1 MKNFISSKHFCRIY
15 NNANEIERK
24 NMLENL
30 LKSEYIPLGLEEFL
44 KGIYHNLSKDM
55 FELMYKLEDKLEEQN
70 TFIGKSPRFV
80 GVGRDWS
87 AEPIWHDGA
96 NCDCGECLLLP
107 KQLQKDIEKWNN
119 IGQKYYETCGWR
131 DFDGK
136 LGTLQAKKIEQWY
149 HKQYINLLK
158 RIKLFVQYRFDIRMG
173 YGHADD
179 WEILLFKLKDGVLF
193 DECNKI
199 VSLSD
204 LQKRFEL
211 DENIELEKAFMNW
224 GKLLYKRLDG
234 GRYYWLSKNVDIDE
248 FNTIGKKLKFKLQRY
263 LPYNVVVEYENK
275 ARV

>member
-1 MKNFISSKHFCRIY
+1 MKNFISSKHFCHIY

-70 TFIGKSPRFV
+70 TIGKSPRFV

-107 KQLQKDIEKWNN
+107 KNLQKDIEKWLD
-119 IGQKYYETCGWR
+119 IKVKCYFPGGWA
-131 DFDGK
+131 DFNGK
-136 LGTLQAKKIEQWY
+136 FDTPQAKKIKEWCW
-149 HKQYINLLK
+149 KQYINLSR
-158 RIKLFVQYRFDIRMG
+158 RIKLFVQYRFEICLG
-173 YGHADD
+173 YGHKED
-179 WEILLFKLKDGVLF
+179 EKMLLFKLKNGALF

-199 VSLSD
+199 VSLND

-211 DENIELEKAFMNW
+211 DENIELEEFFMKW
-224 GKLLYKRLDG
+224 GKMLYERLDG
-234 GRYYWLSKNVDIDE
+234 DRYYWLSKNVDIDE
-248 FNTIGKKLKFKLQRY
+248 FNKIGKKLKFKLQRY

>member
-107 KQLQKDIEKWNN
+107 TQLQK
-119 IGQKYYETCGWR
+119 
-131 DFDGK
+131 
-136 LGTLQAKKIEQWY
+136 
-149 HKQYINLLK
+149 
-158 RIKLFVQYRFDIRMG
+158 
-173 YGHADD
+173 
-179 WEILLFKLKDGVLF
+179 
-193 DECNKI
+193 
-199 VSLSD
+199 
-204 LQKRFEL
+204 
-211 DENIELEKAFMNW
+211 
-224 GKLLYKRLDG
+224 
-234 GRYYWLSKNVDIDE
+234 
-248 FNTIGKKLKFKLQRY
+248 Y
-263 LPYNVVVEYENK
+263 L
-275 ARV
+275 